1 MLQRG
6 VVKEKLYLYPAR
18 VNHLYKYKEK
28 KAKKKSM
35 QKYLLGHR
43 GYEFIIEK
51 DRVVGAMKCG
61 IGQCY

>member
-1 MLQRG
+1 
-6 VVKEKLYLYPAR
+6 
-18 VNHLYKYKEK
+18 
-28 KAKKKSM
+28 M